1 MKSNINRLLTT
12 SVMFLLALQAGAH
25 EIRPAL
31 LTLTQTSETNYDVSF
46 KQPQVQGRFL
56 NLAVKTNCEQSRR
69 DARTSAAALLERFI
83 LVCTEP
89 LAQIRISGLEKTL
102 IDTMITIERIN
113 GSRENY
119 LVNGR
124 EPSIDTTQGASTPVY
139 FVLGIEHLFFGIDHV
154 LFVLLLL
161 YLISGWMNLV
171 KVITSFTV
179 AHSITLGLSA
189 FDVVSVA
196 QGPVESLIALSIVML
211 AAEALSDTK
220 SLIQSQPWLITFIF
234 GLLHGLG
241 FAGAL
246 SEIGLPENT
255 AVIALLLFNIG
266 IEVGQLVIIAIALC
280 LTYLLQMIITIPMRI
295 AVLPV
300 YMVGGLATYWFIER
314 SLMIVGWI

>member
-1 MKSNINRLLTT
+1 
-12 SVMFLLALQAGAH
+12 MFLLALQAGAH

-56 NLAVKTNCEQSRR
+56 NLAVETNCEQSRR
-69 DARTSAAALLERFI
+69 DARTSAAALLERFT
-83 LVCTEP
+83 LVCTKQ

-220 SLIQSQPWLITFIF
+220 SLIHSQPWLITFIF

-246 SEIGLPENT
+246 SEIGLPEDT
-255 AVIALLLFNIG
+255 AVIALFLFNIG

-280 LTYLLQMIITIPMRI
+280 VTYLLQMVITIPMRI

-300 YMVGGLATYWFIER
+300 YMVGGLSTYWFIER

>member
-1 MKSNINRLLTT
+1 ML
-12 SVMFLLALQAGAH
+12 LLALQAGAH

-211 AAEALSDTK
+211 AAEALSDSK

-246 SEIGLPENT
+246 SEIGLPEDT

-280 LTYLLQMIITIPMRI
+280 FTYLLQMVITIPMRI

>member
-1 MKSNINRLLTT
+1 
-12 SVMFLLALQAGAH
+12 MFLLALQAGAH

-280 LTYLLQMIITIPMRI
+280 LIYLLQMIITIPMRI